1 MKLRKVFATLLS
13 AMLVFAFA
21 ACSNGSSDGG
31 GSADSGNK
39 PGADEKPSSGTPEI
53 TVIETGGTVSSSTV
67 VITDDNETAKIAVN
81 ENSYYIFTAAA
92 EKSAPKTSQNVRAAA
107 VDTEKGGTWK
117 FYKNDKLVYEGT
129 YKGDISE
136 LSKIVDSTSSATSE
150 GLQLELTVTA
160 IADESGD
167 LYEVSTEEEDATFT
181 FEIKSSDD
189 SSFTFE
195 AEIPAVTVSE
205 TPAFTGINVGDGPYF
220 VKCGEYYFFSGVEK
234 KWIDWLEDDVEMPD
248 GTIIK
253 IDYTIDGYNI
263 NLTKDALDYIM
274 DLVGIDYI
282 VLYKKGVQTALDTK
296 EFDEFKSKLTVN
308 FHYTVK
314 DDIFVILTDVGYM
327 TAKTTGI
334 LRNFENNENGSEHG
348 DEKENEEADS
358 AMLYVNSSKNLASI
372 NYINSEDS
380 PIRGFTTIG
389 SDHLDGIVH
398 ITNTI
403 NEIETPSEYMK
414 ANGVMGYIF
423 NLKEDDDNK
432 FSFSIAGFRYNQ
444 LTQKTEA
451 YVETYKNVTADAV
464 TGSLPAGSHAI
475 GETWGTNDFGFELGN
490 ISPTSDKLDIWIDVV
505 ANDGVTNG
513 RKGTAGTYTV
523 KFFDS
528 DPKRND
534 SEDNSV
540 GYTTTLEPLAVLVVA
555 ASDVSNPYS
564 SSLADMKSKLGCY
577 ASVQGYQRLTGEW
590 QFTF

>member
-1 MKLRKVFATLLS
+1 MKMKKVFAALLS

-21 ACSNGSSDGG
+21 ACSNGSSDSG
-31 GSADSGNK
+31 GSSNTGDK
-39 PGADEKPSSGTPEI
+39 PGAGDKPSSGTTEI
-53 TVIETGGTVSSSTV
+53 TEIETTGTVSSTTV
-67 VITDDNETAKIAVN
+67 VLTDDNETAKIAVDDS
-81 ENSYYIFTAAA
+81 SYYIFTAA
-92 EKSAPKTSQNVRAAA
+92 EKTESNISQNVRAAI
-107 VDTEKGGTWK
+107 VDTTKGGTWK
-117 FYKNDKLVYEGT
+117 FYKDNKLVYEGT
-129 YKGDISE
+129 YKGDIAE
-136 LSKIVDSTSSATSE
+136 LSKIAGTTSVETSE
-150 GLQLELTVTA
+150 GLKLELTVTA
-160 IADESGD
+160 VADDAGD
-167 LYEVSTEEEDATFT
+167 LYEISTEAEEATFT
-181 FEIKSSDD
+181 FEIKSSDDD

-234 KWIDWLEDDVEMPD
+234 KWIDWLEDDVVMPD

-253 IDYTIDGYNI
+253 IDYTLDGYNI

-282 VLYKKGVQTALDTK
+282 VLYKKGVQTGLDTK

-308 FHYTVK
+308 THYTVK
-314 DDIFVILTDVGYM
+314 DDIFVILTDEGYM

-348 DEKENEEADS
+348 GSNDEESADAMITVMS
-358 AMLYVNSSKNLASI
+358 AENLASI
-372 NYINSEDS
+372 DYMNNESS
-380 PIRGFTTIG
+380 LMRGFTTLRD
-389 SDHLDGIVH
+389 DHLDGIVH

-403 NEIETPSEYMK
+403 NEIETPSESIK
-414 ANGVMGYIF
+414 ANGVLGYIF
-423 NLKEDDDNK
+423 NLKKDDDNK

-444 LTQKTEA
+444 YTQKTEA
-451 YVETYKNVTADAV
+451 YVETYKNVTADEL
-464 TGSLPAGSHAI
+464 TGSLPAGNHAT
-475 GETWGTNDFGFELGN
+475 GESWGPYDFGFELGN
-490 ISPTSDKLDIWIDVV
+490 ISPSSGKIDIWIDVV

-528 DPKRND
+528 DPKRID
-534 SEDNSV
+534 SDDNSV
-540 GYTTTLEPLAVLVVA
+540 GYSTTLQPLATLVVA

-564 SSLADMKSKLGCY
+564 SSLADMTSKVGCY
-577 ASVQGYQRLTGEW
+577 ANIQGYQKLTGKW

>member
-1 MKLRKVFATLLS
+1 MKMKKVFAALLS

-21 ACSNGSSDGG
+21 ACSNGSSDSG
-31 GSADSGNK
+31 GSSNTGDK
-39 PGADEKPSSGTPEI
+39 PGAGDKPNSGTTEI
-53 TVIETGGTVSSSTV
+53 TEIETTGTVSSTTV
-67 VITDDNETAKIAVN
+67 VLTDDNETAKIAVDDS
-81 ENSYYIFTAAA
+81 SYYIFTAA
-92 EKSAPKTSQNVRAAA
+92 EKTESNISQNVRAVT
-107 VDTEKGGTWK
+107 VDTTKGGTWK
-117 FYKNDKLVYEGT
+117 FYKDNKLVYEGT
-129 YKGDISE
+129 YKGDIAE
-136 LSKIVDSTSSATSE
+136 LSKIAGTTSVETSE
-150 GLQLELTVTA
+150 GLKLELTVTA
-160 IADESGD
+160 VADDAGD
-167 LYEVSTEEEDATFT
+167 VYEISTDAEEATFT

-195 AEIPAVTVSE
+195 AEIPAVAVSE

-220 VKCGEYYFFSGVEK
+220 VRCGEYYFFSGVEK

-253 IDYTIDGYNI
+253 IDYTVDGYNI

-308 FHYTVK
+308 LHYTVK
-314 DDIFVILTDVGYM
+314 DDIFVILTDEGYM

-423 NLKEDDDNK
+423 NLKNDDDNK

-444 LTQKTEA
+444 YTQKTEA

-464 TGSLPAGSHAI
+464 TGSLPAGSHAT

-528 DPKRND
+528 DPKRIESD
-534 SEDNSV
+534 DNSV
-540 GYTTTLEPLAVLVVA
+540 GYTTTIEPLAVLVVA